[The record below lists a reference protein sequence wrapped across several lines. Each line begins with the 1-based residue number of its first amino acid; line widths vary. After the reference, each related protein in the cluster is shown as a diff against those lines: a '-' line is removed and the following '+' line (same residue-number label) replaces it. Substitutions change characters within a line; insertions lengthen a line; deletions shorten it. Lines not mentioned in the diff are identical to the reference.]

1 MAVDEHGNHHND
13 VGTGAES
20 FWHRKTNTYVN
31 CTCPPWRYNP
41 RQPKPTNPTCTQ
53 HGEKQNEPDQRTTEA

>member
-1 MAVDEHGNHHND
+1 MVYDDNGNQHPG

-20 FWHRKTNTYVN
+20 FWHRRTNTYAG

-41 RQPKPTNPTCTQ
+41 RLPKPTNPACPK
-53 HGEKQNEPDQRTTEA
+53 HGETSDT

>member
-1 MAVDEHGNHHND
+1 MADLV

-20 FWHRKTNTYVN
+20 FWHRRTNTYPG

-41 RQPKPTNPTCTQ
+41 AQPKPTNPECEK
-53 HGEKQNEPDQRTTEA
+53 HGNTTDDT

>member
-1 MAVDEHGNHHND
+1 MRPLV

-20 FWHRKTNTYVN
+20 FWHRRTNTYPG

-41 RQPKPTNPTCTQ
+41 RYPKPTNPECPQ
-53 HGEKQNEPDQRTTEA
+53 HGEPNLGIDPEP

>member
-1 MAVDEHGNHHND
+1 MTVYDDKGKAHND

-20 FWHRKTNTYVN
+20 FWHRRTNTYAG

-41 RQPKPTNPTCTQ
+41 RQPKPTNADCSE
-53 HGEKQNEPDQRTTEA
+53 HGTNHGT